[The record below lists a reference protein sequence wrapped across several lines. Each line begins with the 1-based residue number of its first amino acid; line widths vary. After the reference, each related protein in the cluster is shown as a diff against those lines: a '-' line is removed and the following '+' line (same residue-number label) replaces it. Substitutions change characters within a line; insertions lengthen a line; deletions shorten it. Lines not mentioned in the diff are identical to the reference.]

1 MEGEGMKVLVT
12 GGSGFIGINLAEV
25 IAGDMDNMVILYS
38 RSRPPRQAME
48 MLEQLPGQVI
58 WEKGDV
64 QDEERVGEVMR
75 MYGVDHVAH
84 AAVITPNETREREQ
98 MERIIEVNCLGTLR
112 VLAAAREHPVRR
124 FVYVSSVAV
133 YGNMCQEEDPV
144 LVDTRKNPANTYE
157 ITKYA
162 TELFCKRY
170 AELHH
175 MDVAAL
181 RLGDVYGAWEYRS
194 GVRDTMSAPCQ
205 AALCALTGT
214 TARMKKE
221 GSTGWVYGK
230 DTARA
235 VLALFQADR
244 LTQFAYNCGGVDR
257 WSIPQF
263 CDRLIKNY
271 PDFQYSVD
279 PEEKEPNV
287 TFFSKKDNGLFDME
301 KLEQDTG
308 FRPVY
313 DLEKGCEDYLAWLEK
328 YPEMVRE
335 VPAR

>member
-1 MEGEGMKVLVT
+1 MNVLVT
-12 GGSGFIGINLAEV
+12 GGSGFIGINIAEV
-25 IAGDMDNMVILYS
+25 IAGSKDNVVILYS
-38 RSRPPRQAME
+38 RSRPPYQAVE
-48 MLEQLPGQVI
+48 MLEQLPGKVI

-64 QDEERVGEVMR
+64 QDEARVSDVMKT
-75 MYGVDHVAH
+75 YAVDHVAH
-84 AAVITPNETREREQ
+84 AAVITPNADREREQ
-98 MERIIEVNCLGTLR
+98 METIIQVNCLGTLR
-112 VLAAAREHPVRR
+112 VLAAAKANHIRR

-133 YGNMCQEEDPV
+133 YGKMCQEADPV
-144 LVDTRKNPANTYE
+144 FVDTLKSPANTYE

-175 MDVAAL
+175 MDVVSL

-205 AALCALTGT
+205 AAFCALTGT

-221 GSTGWVYGK
+221 GFTGWVYGR

-235 VLALFQADR
+235 VQALFTAEK
-244 LTQFAYNCGGVDR
+244 LTQSSYNCGGVGR

-263 CDRLIKNY
+263 CDRLGRLY
-271 PDFQYSVD
+271 PNFKYCVD
-279 PEEKEPNV
+279 PDEKEPNV
-287 TFFSKKDNGLFDME
+287 TFFSEKDNGLFDME
-301 KLEQDTG
+301 QLEQDTG
-308 FRPVY
+308 FCPVY
-313 DLEKGCEDYLAWLEK
+313 NLEKGCEDYMAWLEK

-335 VPAR
+335 VPDR